1 MTQPIETLLFDFGG
15 TLDADGVSWQA
26 RFHAHYRAE
35 GLEMAAEAFA
45 PAFHTADDALIG
57 ALAPDCGLAETIE
70 RLAGNLEAELSRRD
84 GGSGRA
90 NADRARDRRVA
101 SHFLAEAR
109 ATLARN
115 RPLLEMLKARFRM
128 GIVSNFYGNL
138 EAVCHGAG
146 LAAFFDVIV
155 DSHRVGARK
164 PDPAIFRA
172 ALAPLGA
179 RPETTLMIGD
189 SLRRDGEGAK
199 RMGMGFIWI
208 APSTAPASTL
218 WAGEAEFCQTRVA
231 QLSDLAEVL
240 HDRHV
245 RPADPARRHHRRRR
259 G

>member
-1 MTQPIETLLFDFGG
+1 MTKPIETLLFDFGG
-15 TLDADGVSWQA
+15 TLDADGVAWKA
-26 RFHAHYRAE
+26 RFYAHYRAE

-45 PAFHTADDALIG
+45 PAFYTADDALIG
-57 ALAPDCGLAETIE
+57 ALPPDCDLGETIE
-70 RLAGNLEAELSRRD
+70 RLAGNLEVELARRD
-84 GGSGRA
+84 GGSGKA
-90 NADRARDRRVA
+90 GADCARGRRVA
-101 SHFLAEAR
+101 SHFLAEAQ
-109 ATLARN
+109 AAFARN
-115 RPLLEMLKARFRM
+115 RPLLETLSARFRL

-164 PDPAIFRA
+164 PDSAIFRA

-179 RPETTLMIGD
+179 KPETTLMIGD
-189 SLRRDGEGAK
+189 SLRRDREGAR

-218 WAGEAEFCQTRVA
+218 RAGEAELRQSRVVRLA
-231 QLSDLAEVL
+231 DLAEVL
-240 HDRHV
+240 HDRHI
-245 RPADPARRHHRRRR
+245 RPADPQGRHHRRRR

>member
-26 RFHAHYRAE
+26 RFYAHYRAE
-35 GLEMAAEAFA
+35 GLEMAAESFA
-45 PAFHTADDALIG
+45 PAFHAADDALIG
-57 ALAPDCGLAETIE
+57 ALAPDCDLGETVE
-70 RLAGNLEAELSRRD
+70 RLAGNLEAELARRD
-84 GGSGRA
+84 GSGRA
-90 NADRARDRRVA
+90 GADCARGRRVA
-101 SHFLAEAR
+101 SHFLADAR
-109 ATLARN
+109 AALARN
-115 RPLLEMLKARFRM
+115 RPLLETLKARFRM

-164 PDPAIFRA
+164 PDPAILRA

-189 SLRRDGEGAK
+189 SLRRDGEGAR

-218 WAGEAEFCQTRVA
+218 RAGEAELCQTRA
-231 QLSDLAEVL
+231 ARLLDLAEVL